1 MQDAMTAKEDYNSL
15 LQALNKETFA
25 SFKESLM
32 ATRFN
37 EVRAGNT
44 KQVTRLCKGMADD
57 LLDELRTLY
66 ENGSI
71 HEIKTVLRL
80 YIDILEGMYTD
91 I

>member
-1 MQDAMTAKEDYNSL
+1 MQETMIIKDDNNSI
-15 LQALNKETFA
+15 LQALNRETFA
-25 SFKESLM
+25 SFKENLM

-37 EVRAGNT
+37 DVRTGSA